1 MFLEN
6 IIAGPIKNLTDAR
19 YFAARGVQA
28 VFFDIRPESSDY
40 IPEYEAIAI
49 KEWIDVDQLGFVMPG
64 NNVVEDL
71 LMAENLKLN
80 FVVWTNESATT
91 QTASESKIMKYWKGN
106 INDLN
111 TAKTKELLNS
121 FDHLIIESP
130 NQSAL
135 DIIVSDQNLLDTCY
149 LMAENILNDKTAIV
163 KWVNDGGK
171 ICLTGGE
178 EEKVGLKSFDELDD
192 IIDLL
197 EEM

>member
-71 LMAENLKLN
+71 LMAKNLKLN

-91 QTASESKIMKYWKGN
+91 QTASESKTMKYWKGN
-106 INDLN
+106 INDLD

-135 DIIVSDQNLLDTCY
+135 DIIVSDQNLFETCY

>member
-80 FVVWTNESATT
+80 FVVWTNESVTT